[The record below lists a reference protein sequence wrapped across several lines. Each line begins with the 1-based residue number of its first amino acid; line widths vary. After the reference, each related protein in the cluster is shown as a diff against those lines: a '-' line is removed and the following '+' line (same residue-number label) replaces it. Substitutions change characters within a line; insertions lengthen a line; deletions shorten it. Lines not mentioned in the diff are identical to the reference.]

1 MLFEVFI
8 NKKKYLYQKLLQ
20 NIVILTLVADITQ
33 VSKSKIIEK
42 ILKKNYNEIKIEELN
57 NIFSIYSSNTEI
69 AKNILDIEINK
80 ILFDISNME
89 KFEISI
95 KENVI

>member
-1 MLFEVFI
+1 M
-8 NKKKYLYQKLLQ
+8 LQ